1 MNSTP
6 IYWKRQNAAYIYA
19 DSEWGTAEGDGTQ
32 QKPFQTLEQVFEHL
46 NANFYNTA
54 AKVVVLRG
62 YFPLTKTFM
71 DYMCTSFVADKP
83 YEAIVDGMN
92 ANGLLY
98 CTNYDGLIIKLA
110 AKLMLVANALS
121 ITILA
126 PHIILITRPMCAYI
140 TMEPV
145 SNLKLWNLRLVQNC
159 RFLNTENA
167 RPISRQT

>member
-32 QKPFQTLEQVFEHL
+32 GKPFQTLEQVFEYL
-46 NANFYNTA
+46 NANFYNTT

-98 CTNYDGLIIKLA
+98 CTNYDGLV
-110 AKLMLVANALS
+110 MRNMRVGSTVVYRNANAQSTFNQFGPLCGAGRASNAERALRASRTVCVPHLS
-121 ITILA
+121 
-126 PHIILITRPMCAYI
+126 
-140 TMEPV
+140 
-145 SNLKLWNLRLVQNC
+145 
-159 RFLNTENA
+159 
-167 RPISRQT
+167 